1 MEIQRLLTIGGKTRI
16 PGQNLIEVGYT
27 SKNAVDLGGNF
38 TVFWADCNYGSTSS
52 ITPGSYLSWGEL
64 ATKARYRKKDYSK
77 IKMPEGLDSA
87 HDVVATNWGS
97 PWRMPTQ
104 SEINE
109 LFINCDIEWLENEF
123 NTGVRFKSKTNSNYI
138 FFPACGYMKD
148 QTLTDEKHVWIWSKN
163 QVNDE
168 NAYALHA
175 KRKDDGSVEY
185 AISSQTKFYGLNI
198 RPVCPATIPVSSV
211 IVSPSELEMQTG
223 ESATIRCYVYPD
235 YASNKNIDWTIPT
248 SGIVNISG
256 SNIDCTITAINPGT
270 VSVTAKSKDGTNKSG
285 SCTVTVTNAPAP
297 VVPVTGVTADPTT
310 LSMHSGETRTITAN
324 VQPSNATN
332 KTVTWSS
339 SNPSVASVD
348 SQGKVTANNEG
359 YASITVKTQ
368 DGNYTFDSQ
377 VTVTSS

>member
-1 MEIQRLLTIGGKTRI
+1 M
-16 PGQNLIEVGYT
+16 
-27 SKNAVDLGGNF
+27 
-38 TVFWADCNYGSTSS
+38 
-52 ITPGSYLSWGEL
+52 
-64 ATKARYRKKDYSK
+64 
-77 IKMPEGLDSA
+77 
-87 HDVVATNWGS
+87 
-97 PWRMPTQ
+97 
-104 SEINE
+104 
-109 LFINCDIEWLENEF
+109 
-123 NTGVRFKSKTNSNYI
+123 
-138 FFPACGYMKD
+138 
-148 QTLTDEKHVWIWSKN
+148 WIWSKN
-163 QVNDE
+163 QVNNE
-168 NAYALHA
+168 NDAYALHV
-175 KRKDDGSVEY
+175 KRKDDGIEY

-256 SNIDCTITAINPGT
+256 SNTDCTITAINPGT

-285 SCTVTVTNAPAP
+285 SCSVTVTNAPAP
-297 VVPVTGVTADPTT
+297 IVPVTGVTAT
-310 LSMHSGETRTITAN
+310 SFIHSGETRTITAN